1 MKCVIIVFSNPSMI
15 LPVWWGIKI
24 LTCFNNH
31 KYISAN
37 VSLSVAFGGQRY
49 LIFKMRF
56 YCSEVNAIYLNTSVF
71 ILSSVK

>member
-1 MKCVIIVFSNPSMI
+1 MKWVIIVFSDPLMI
-15 LPVWWGIKI
+15 LPVWWGLQI

-31 KYISAN
+31 KYIVAN

-56 YCSEVNAIYLNTSVF
+56 YSSEVNAIDLNTSDF
-71 ILSSVK
+71 ILSSMK